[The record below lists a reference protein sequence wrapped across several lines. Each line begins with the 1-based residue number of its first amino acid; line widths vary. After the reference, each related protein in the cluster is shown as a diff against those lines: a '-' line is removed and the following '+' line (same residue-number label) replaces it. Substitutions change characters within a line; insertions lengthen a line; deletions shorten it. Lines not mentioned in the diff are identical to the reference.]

1 MQSPNRIFRV
11 FVSSTFND
19 LTLERNALQKEAFP
33 RLKVLC
39 ESRGCR
45 FQAIDLRWGVGEE
58 SVLDHR
64 AMTICMQELQRCKE
78 VSPKINFITLLGDR
92 YGWCPL
98 PSRIPK
104 TEFESLLRKIA
115 NDSDLALLAF
125 NEAYPPVNRR
135 TGWYRL
141 DQNARPEP
149 EYVLRP
155 RVPGM
160 VRDALQT
167 SASSELEAEKRDW
180 IERCEIPMRRILI
193 EAIEACGWPPGDPRR
208 RKYEQSATHQEIE
221 TGALMEHD
229 CKGHVFAYF
238 RGAAPSD
245 TNESDPVTALKKSL
259 MKTLPPEQ
267 IYMFQNSSPDALSQ
281 LCTRVVNDLWN
292 VIEAEIDELD
302 KVQSVSPLLREN
314 EAHERFS
321 RDRCRNFVGRQAQL
335 RTLESYLV
343 SKTPHPLIIH
353 GGSGCGKTALVSEAW
368 LNGVTVFSDLG
379 GAGPVVLGRLIGST
393 PSSTEIR
400 TLLTDLGRQIEAAY
414 LVDPSDIP
422 WDLDAFFFWFAGRL
436 SLAHEK
442 RPLVMFL
449 DALDQLQEHDLGRT
463 LRWLPARLPDHVRIV
478 ASVLDEPGG
487 PDGHWFR
494 SVKARYAAAGTP
506 FLHLSLLAPDDSI
519 ELLEKWLGE
528 AARSLSPQ
536 QWEEVRRAIG
546 EGIQPL
552 WLKVVF
558 HEARGWTS
566 WQVPGEKAGSNSH
579 EETITPLVSD
589 LSHAIDRFVR
599 QLADPRR
606 HQPLLV
612 ERSLAYLAASRRGLT
627 EDELLR
633 ILPADKEY
641 WDDFTSSIYHEI
653 PGDERCLPAAVWS
666 RLYHDLEGFLS
677 DHFSEGG
684 LLLINFYHRKLK
696 ERIEEQ
702 FLIGKQRNS
711 RQRVLGGWFSSQPL
725 WVEGHAEAPQRANH
739 RKVSELVY
747 HLVEG
752 EDSEAL
758 FGSENGGGIA
768 NSLEFLLAK
777 SLCLQGTSYASELS
791 DALRLIGASDP
802 SEAARMARI
811 REYQRE
817 WMRYATTP
825 VAERCHPPV
834 LETLPM
840 TDRKQGA
847 RHGGDG
853 GRNCEFAIEIR
864 RFLFSN
870 LGFLDELSSQPCSV
884 FFSLADATD
893 HTGLRGAVAEYMARF
908 GGRRIGFQRY
918 LPRMAAS
925 LTRGIETRSYPSP
938 GNYTSLRADA
948 TLETYAALPNM
959 LAEAIEIRKT
969 ATGEVVSIEGEARPL
984 FTFDVSN
991 SGEFT
996 VAQVHPT
1003 ESELREAIAT
1013 GKSASLLPL
1022 VLIDN
1027 VTGSAVR
1034 YQIFVEMSAIR
1045 ILPCESAVLFC
1056 SDCGDFYR
1064 FDLTGDGDRQPRKIA
1079 GVDGKAKDLLA
1090 VEGGTRI
1097 LLRVVSKSGDS
1108 GGFVVSLDPESGTEQ
1123 WRYRTLG
1130 EAWTGMDVTPDG
1142 KYGVVWKS
1150 VHQDGVID
1158 LIDARSGTLL
1168 AHFTSPWLCQD
1179 AKISHDGKRLIVAS
1193 DQLQIFDLEPLISS
1207 AELPVF
1213 AMVSTL
1219 FGSPPLTRPGQLGL
1233 STFAP
1238 DTVRSFDIEPRAL
1251 QITPDG
1257 GFALVVTERNT
1268 IERIDLCSPVDR
1280 LATAD
1285 FDLPVAWIQYGEDE
1299 NRVIASDFAG
1309 NTQVIEVE
1317 SGIIV
1322 DQLQGHSDVIWA
1334 VVRGEGWF
1342 ATGSADSTVRI
1353 WDSETL
1359 SPLKVLRDHKSE
1371 VQSLAFSS
1379 EKELLVSGSKDGEIH
1394 LWSTSDWELRSRAR
1408 VPGSPTALEAFPD
1421 GDYLA
1426 VGLDSGAL
1434 HLLTLPNLE
1443 DIGSGPARHT
1453 SRISGICISPDQSK
1467 CLTVG
1472 HDGKLVSSDLRTG
1485 QVLYVNTDA
1494 NEKTMSVSRI
1504 FGDGWVATAGSDFTL
1519 SIWKFESG
1527 ELVSRFPEYGVAHF
1541 DVARSGREII
1551 GGSLGP
1557 LTRIT
1562 LGESATIS
1570 KIGEQASLY
1579 GVVRFEDDGKHVV
1592 TALGGRIRRSSLES
1606 GSALYETMV
1615 IDSREPGRYFALVRP
1630 YVGEDGTWAL
1640 HPHPTYANF
1649 IKRIDLPSGRER
1661 YLLRVHTSTIE
1672 SMVVCEA
1679 KDLGVSYAN
1688 PFNIEKPMSELCWWS
1703 LSSGGLLGRAGE
1715 IPGGEFSETLSAI
1728 AIGSGCGDILAG
1740 TTHGGVYQIDTA
1752 SGRYLKLF
1760 QAGPAKITALAST
1773 PDGRVVAAGDASG
1786 LLVCYSRDL
1795 ESTISEARPHRS
1807 KVKDLLI
1814 LPDRRHLLSASEDK
1828 TVKLVAITNGKE
1840 IATYIARHP
1849 VKAIVPCFPKR
1860 ALAIDAHGVELVRM
1874 IGFEEALEEG

>member
-11 FVSSTFND
+11 FVSSTFSD

-33 RLKVLC
+33 RLKILC

-78 VSPKINFITLLGDR
+78 VSPKVNFITLLGDR

-98 PSRIPK
+98 PSRIPQS
-104 TEFESLLRKIA
+104 EFESLLRKIA
-115 NDSDLALLAF
+115 NDSDRALLAF
-125 NEAYPPVNRR
+125 NEAYPPMNRR

-160 VRDALQT
+160 VQDAFQT
-167 SASSELEAEKRDW
+167 SAPSEVEAEKQDW

-193 EAIEACGWPPGDPRR
+193 EAIEASGWPPEDPRR

-229 CKGHVFAYF
+229 CQGHVFAYL
-238 RGAAPSD
+238 REAAPSD
-245 TNESDPVTALKKSL
+245 ANESNPVTALKKSL
-259 MKTLPPEQ
+259 MQTLPPEQ

-321 RDRCRNFVGRQAQL
+321 RDRCRNFVGRQDQL
-335 RTLESYLV
+335 RTLTSYLV
-343 SKTPHPLIIH
+343 SKTPHPLFIH
-353 GGSGCGKTALVSEAW
+353 GGSGCGKTALLSEAW
-368 LNGVTVFSDLG
+368 LNGATVLSELG

-400 TLLTDLGRQIEAAY
+400 RLLTDLGRQIEAAY

-422 WDLDAFFFWFAGRL
+422 WDLDAFFLWFAGLFR
-436 SLAHEK
+436 LAHEK
-442 RPLVMFL
+442 RPLVIFL

-528 AARSLSPQ
+528 AARALSPQ
-536 QWEEVRRAIG
+536 QWDEVRRAIG

-566 WQVPGEKAGSNSH
+566 WQVPCETAGSNSH

-589 LSHAIDRFVR
+589 LSHAIDRYVR

-653 PGDERCLPAAVWS
+653 PGGERCLPAAVWS

-677 DHFSEGG
+677 DHFSEDG

-702 FLIGKQRNS
+702 FLIGEQRIS
-711 RQRVLGGWFSSQPL
+711 RQRVLGDWFSIQPL
-725 WVEGHAEAPQRANH
+725 WAAGHAEAPQRANH

-777 SLCLQGTSYASELS
+777 SLCFQGTRYASELS
-791 DALRLIGASDP
+791 DALRLIGATDP
-802 SEAARMARI
+802 SENARMARI
-811 REYQRE
+811 RDYQRE
-817 WMRYATTP
+817 CMRFATTA

-840 TDRKQGA
+840 MDRKQGA
-847 RHGGDG
+847 RHGADA

-864 RFLFSN
+864 RFLFAN
-870 LGFLDELSSQPCSV
+870 LGFLDELSSQPCSL
-884 FFSLADATD
+884 FFGLADATD
-893 HTGLRGAVAEYMARF
+893 HTGLRGSVAEYMARY
-908 GGRRIGFQRY
+908 GDRRIGFQRF

-925 LTRGIETRSYPSP
+925 LSRGIETRSYPSP

-959 LAEAIEIRKT
+959 LTEAIEIRKT
-969 ATGEVVSIEGEARPL
+969 ATGEVVSIEGEARPY

-996 VAQVHPT
+996 VVQVHPM
-1003 ESELREAIAT
+1003 ENELREAIAT

-1034 YQIFVEMSAIR
+1034 YQIFMEMSAIR

-1056 SDCGDFYR
+1056 SDCGDVYR
-1064 FDLTGDGDRQPRKIA
+1064 FDLTGAGDRQPRKIA

-1097 LLRVVSKSGDS
+1097 LLRVVQKNGDS
-1108 GGFVVSLDPESGTEQ
+1108 GGYVVSLDLASGAEL
-1123 WRYRTLG
+1123 WRYRSLG

-1168 AHFTSPWLCQD
+1168 FHLTSPWQCKD

-1193 DQLQIFDLEPLISS
+1193 GQLQIYDLDPLISVV
-1207 AELPVF
+1207 AKPVF
-1213 AMVSTL
+1213 SMISMM
-1219 FGSPPLTRPGQLGL
+1219 FGGPGLTRPGQFGL
-1233 STFAP
+1233 PNFAP
-1238 DTVRSFDIEPRAL
+1238 DTVRSFDIDPRAV

-1257 GFALVVTERNT
+1257 GLALVVTERNT
-1268 IERIDLCSPVDR
+1268 IERIDLCSSVDNFG
-1280 LATAD
+1280 TAD
-1285 FDLPVAWIQYGEDE
+1285 FDLPVAWVQYGQDE

-1309 NTQVIEVE
+1309 ITQVIEAD
-1317 SGIIV
+1317 SGLVV
-1322 DQLQGHSDVIWA
+1322 DQLQGHSDVVWA
-1334 VVRGEGWF
+1334 VVRGERWF
-1342 ATGSADSTVRI
+1342 ATGSADTTVRI
-1353 WDSETL
+1353 WDAGTF
-1359 SPLKVLRDHKSE
+1359 SPVKVLRIHKSE

-1379 EKELLVSGSKDGEIH
+1379 EKKLLVSGSKDGEIR
-1394 LWSTSDWELRSRAR
+1394 LWSTSDWELRGRAR
-1408 VPGSPTALEAFPD
+1408 VPGTPTALAAFPD

-1434 HLLTLPNLE
+1434 HLLTLPYLE
-1443 DIGSGPARHT
+1443 DFGLSENRHA
-1453 SRISGICISPDQSK
+1453 SRISGICISSDQSK

-1472 HDGKLVSSDLRTG
+1472 HDGKLVCSDLRTG
-1485 QVLYVNTDA
+1485 QVLYANTDA
-1494 NEKTMSVSRI
+1494 NQKTMSMSRI
-1504 FGDGWVATAGSDFTL
+1504 FGDGWLATAGSDYTL
-1519 SIWKFESG
+1519 SIWKFDTG
-1527 ELVSRFPEYGVAHF
+1527 ELISRFPECGVAHF
-1541 DVARSGREII
+1541 DVARNSREIV
-1551 GGSLGP
+1551 GGSRGP

-1570 KIGEQASLY
+1570 KIGEQARLY
-1579 GVVRFEDDGKHVV
+1579 GVARFEDDGKHVV
-1592 TALGGRIRRSSLES
+1592 TALGGRIRRISLES

-1630 YVGEDGTWAL
+1630 YVSEDGTWAL

-1649 IKRIDLPSGRER
+1649 IKRIDLPSGREQ
-1661 YLLRVHTSTIE
+1661 YLLRIHTSTIE
-1672 SMVVCEA
+1672 SMVVCES

-1688 PFNIEKPMSELCWWS
+1688 PFNIENPMSELCWWS
-1703 LSSGGLLGRAGE
+1703 LSSGMLLGRATETPSDVFGE
-1715 IPGGEFSETLSAI
+1715 TISSITVC
-1728 AIGSGCGDILAG
+1728 SGCGEIFAG
-1740 TTHGGVYQIDTA
+1740 TTHGGVYQVDKA
-1752 SGRYLKLF
+1752 SGNYLKLF
-1760 QAGPAKITALAST
+1760 HAGPAKITSLAAT
-1773 PDGRVVAAGDASG
+1773 PDGKVIAAGDASG
-1786 LLVCYSRDL
+1786 RLVCFSRDFGA
-1795 ESTISEARPHRS
+1795 TISEGRPHRFA
-1807 KVKDLLI
+1807 VKSLLI
-1814 LPDRRHLLSASEDK
+1814 LPDCRHLLSGGEDK
-1828 TVKLVAITNGKE
+1828 TVKLILIEKFKDL
-1840 IATYIARHP
+1840 ATYIARHP
-1849 VKAIVPCFPKR
+1849 VKQIVPCFPQR
-1860 ALAIDAHGVELVRM
+1860 ALAIDAHGVEFVRM
-1874 IGFEEALEEG
+1874 IGFD